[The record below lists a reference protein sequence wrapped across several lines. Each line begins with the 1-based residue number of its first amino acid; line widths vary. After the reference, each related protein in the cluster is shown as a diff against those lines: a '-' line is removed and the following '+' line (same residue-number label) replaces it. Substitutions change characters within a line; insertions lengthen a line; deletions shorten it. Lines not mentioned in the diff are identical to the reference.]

1 MLLIKPPSQDQ
12 LKIFLQNT
20 AQGKFSYPDVG
31 KTNSHE
37 KIQGYDNDHNRILLG
52 HGEKV
57 FHSACDAIRTW
68 KMFPGGWARIE
79 PPNAPVKKGQV
90 VAMVAKVMGFYWV
103 NNCRIVYLLDEME
116 PVRKY
121 GFAYGTLAQH
131 VEKGEELFSVE
142 WLPDGSVW
150 YVLRAFSKPRFWLAR
165 LCYPLARLY
174 QRKFVKESQRAMQLE
189 IRKLEN

>member
-1 MLLIKPPSQDQ
+1 M
-12 LKIFLQNT
+12 
-20 AQGKFSYPDVG
+20 
-31 KTNSHE
+31 
-37 KIQGYDNDHNRILLG
+37 
-52 HGEKV
+52 